1 MTCCPWFESRIMV
14 FFVFVFGVAFHSFFV
29 PASVRICAMM
39 IEVSSEQ
46 SRSHFWFSFY
56 CINTV
61 FGFTTEYLDLINC
74 NYTVRCYTT
83 YEYVFVYTCHVLLL
97 LLLLCSVLLYCCSCS
112 CCCLLLLFVV
122 ACRMAKKMLL
132 WFVTKYAC
140 LLSL

>member
-1 MTCCPWFESRIMV
+1 M

-97 LLLLCSVLLYCCSCS
+97 LL
-112 CCCLLLLFVV
+112 FVV